1 VVEDVATEPK
11 VADVNVAP
19 SLAPIAEVADPTSQV
34 KSVVEEIRSLAELH
48 REGVLS
54 DEEFALLKARLL
66 AK

>member
-1 VVEDVATEPK
+1 VLTTPEVEPDSIDVA
-11 VADVNVAP
+11 AGA
-19 SLAPIAEVADPTSQV
+19 
-34 KSVVEEIRSLAELH
+34 KSVVEEIRSLVELH

>member
-1 VVEDVATEPK
+1 LTSDAIGEVKVLTTPEVEPDSIDVA
-11 VADVNVAP
+11 AGA
-19 SLAPIAEVADPTSQV
+19 
-34 KSVVEEIRSLAELH
+34 KSVVEEIRSLVELH